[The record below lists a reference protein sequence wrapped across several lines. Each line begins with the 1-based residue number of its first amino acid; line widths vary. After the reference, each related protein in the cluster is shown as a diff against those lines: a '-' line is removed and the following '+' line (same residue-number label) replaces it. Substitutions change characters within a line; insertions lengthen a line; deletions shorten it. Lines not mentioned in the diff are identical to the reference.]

1 MMTADWTLV
10 PSTAEEITALRD
22 QCRKMV
28 RKRAAIAAGMAAVPL
43 PGVDLVSDVS
53 LFTMLVDDV
62 NRAFGL
68 TEAQIGRLQPR
79 FRIIAYEA
87 AVGVGGMMV
96 GKLVTRELVLKL
108 FRKAGT
114 KFVAKTAAKVVPLA
128 GQVASAAVGFA
139 VFRQMGYQHVDACAA
154 VAQELLVARGV

>member
-1 MMTADWTLV
+1 MTADWTLV

-96 GKLVTRELVLKL
+96 GKLVTR
-108 FRKAGT
+108 
-114 KFVAKTAAKVVPLA
+114 
-128 GQVASAAVGFA
+128 
-139 VFRQMGYQHVDACAA
+139 
-154 VAQELLVARGV
+154 

>member
-1 MMTADWTLV
+1 MTADWTLV
-10 PSTAEEITALRD
+10 PSTPEEIAALRD

-68 TEAQIGRLQPR
+68 SEAQIGRLAPR

-87 AVGVGGMMV
+87 AVGAGGMLV
-96 GKLVTRELVLKL
+96 GKLVTRELALKL

-114 KFVAKTAAKVVPLA
+114 KLVAKTAAKVVPLA

-154 VAQELLVARGV
+154 VAAELLSARGV